1 MATTKIRWFAV
12 RGNNMLFRYLII
24 VLTLTLSANAF
35 AQEVDV
41 TLSNNSA
48 LFRYIQHVN
57 SDYGQT
63 ESDLGFL
70 YTETND
76 FLVMLGIQAKGEAG
90 SGSPGLTAAVGVK
103 GFTANTDAY
112 DLAALA
118 LGGELHFSPRSLPRL
133 GYRGQVYYAPDIVAF
148 IDATNFTYITASVEY
163 EVLPQATVYIG
174 YRNAKSDIRKQS
186 SATIDNDTHIGLR
199 IVF

>member
-1 MATTKIRWFAV
+1 
-12 RGNNMLFRYLII
+12 MLFRYLMF
-24 VLTLTLSANAF
+24 VLALGLSANAV

-48 LFRYIQHVN
+48 LFRYIHKTN

-63 ESDLGFL
+63 ESDIGFL

-76 FLVMLGIQAKGEAG
+76 FLIMLGIQAKGEAG

-103 GFTANTDAY
+103 GFTANTDSY
-112 DLAALA
+112 DLAALGI
-118 LGGELHFSPRSLPRL
+118 GGELHFSPQPLPRL
-133 GYRGQVYYAPDIVAF
+133 GFRGQVYYAPDIVAF
-148 IDATNFTYITASVEY
+148 IDAKNLTYITGSVEY
-163 EVLPQATVYIG
+163 EVLPQATVYLG
-174 YRNAKSDIRKQS
+174 YRNAKSDIRKQG
-186 SATIDNDTHIGLR
+186 SATIDSDTHIGLR

>member
-1 MATTKIRWFAV
+1 MLVRNLMIMLMLGLSTNAV
-12 RGNNMLFRYLII
+12 
-24 VLTLTLSANAF
+24 
-35 AQEVDV
+35 AQEIDV

-57 SDYGQT
+57 SDFGQT
-63 ESDLGFL
+63 ESDVGFL

-90 SGSPGLTAAVGVK
+90 SGSPGLTAGVGVK

-112 DLAALA
+112 DLLALA
-118 LGGELHFSPRSLPRL
+118 IGGELHFSPRSLPRL
-133 GYRGQVYYAPDIVAF
+133 GFRGQVYYAPDIVTF
-148 IDATNFTYITASVEY
+148 VDAKNFTYVTGSVEY

-174 YRNAKSDIRKQS
+174 YRNAKSDIRNQGT
-186 SATIDNDTHIGLR
+186 ATIDSDTHIGLR